1 MKVNRK
7 EIKNGLINTGKTV
20 ASGIKTGGQK
30 AADMAVVTKDGAVAL
45 KEDFDRA
52 RIKPVTLNEINEPA
66 FRIPRMIYIVGDDKY
81 SDHYVMKDAI
91 GHIESE
97 KGMEY
102 LVLYSKYAESI
113 GCDFYPMVNEF
124 YIYYVDP
131 CYPRKYICLNDY
143 FEFIE
148 KAKFNEMEIVAQK
161 IGAKHLDVELTE
173 EHRLFFSKKAKIKGK
188 SKLGDVEMEGQY
200 AKEETETIKSVG
212 HADFNGQKPERPEL
226 VYLKNEEEIKQLI
239 ELRLNEN
246 NQIKSKEFQFKYNR
260 TTGISTMNA
269 AKIDAVLK
277 KIGIKTK
284 NSISNKAEEE
294 DRRYFKYK
302 VEF

>member
-20 ASGIKTGGQK
+20 AGGIKTGGQK
-30 AADMAVVTKDGAVAL
+30 AADMAVVTKEGAAAI

-52 RIKPVTLNEINEPA
+52 RIKPVTLNEIKEPA
-66 FRIPRMIYIVGDDKY
+66 FKIPRMIYIVGDDKY
-81 SDHYVMKDAI
+81 ADHYVMKDAI
-91 GHIESE
+91 GHIERE

-102 LVLYSKYAESI
+102 LILYSKYAESI

-143 FEFIE
+143 FEFVE
-148 KAKFNEMEIVAQK
+148 NAKVNEMNVVAQK
-161 IGAKHLDVELTE
+161 IGAKYLELEVTE
-173 EHRLFFSKKAKIKGK
+173 EHRLFFSKNAKVKGK
-188 SKLGDVEMEGQY
+188 TKLGEVDVEGHC
-200 AKEETETIKSVG
+200 AKEETEVIKSFG
-212 HADFNGQKPERPEL
+212 RTFFDGQKPERPKL
-226 VYLKNEEEIKQLI
+226 VYLKKDEEIKQLI

-246 NQIKSKEFQFKYNR
+246 NQIKSREFQFKYNR
-260 TTGISTMNA
+260 TTGINIMNA

-284 NSISNKAEEE
+284 NSISSKAEEE
-294 DRRYFKYK
+294 NRRFFKYK

>member
-1 MKVNRK
+1 MKMERK
-7 EIKNGLINTGKTV
+7 EIKNGLVNTGKTV
-20 ASGIKTGGQK
+20 VDGIKTGGQK
-30 AADMAVVTKDGAVAL
+30 AADMAIVTKDGAAAI

-52 RIKPVTLNEINEPA
+52 RIKPVTLNEIKESA
-66 FRIPRMIYIVGDDKY
+66 FRIPRMIYIVSDDKY
-81 SDHYVMKDAI
+81 SDHYVMKDAV
-91 GHIESE
+91 GHIERE

-102 LVLYSKYAESI
+102 LILYSKYAESI

-131 CYPRKYICLNDY
+131 CFPRRYICLNDY

-148 KAKFNEMEIVAQK
+148 KAKVSEMNIVAQK
-161 IGAKHLDVELTE
+161 IGAKHLDLELTE
-173 EHRLFFSKKAKIKGK
+173 ERRLFFSKKAKVKGITK
-188 SKLGDVEMEGQY
+188 FGDAEVDGHY
-200 AKEETETIKSVG
+200 AKEETKVIKSIG

-246 NQIKSKEFQFKYNR
+246 NQIKSKEFQFKYNS
-260 TTGISTMNA
+260 TTGINTMNA
-269 AKIDAVLK
+269 AKVDAVLK

-284 NSISNKAEEE
+284 NTISSKAEEE
-294 DRRYFKYK
+294 NRRYFKYSVK
-302 VEF
+302 F